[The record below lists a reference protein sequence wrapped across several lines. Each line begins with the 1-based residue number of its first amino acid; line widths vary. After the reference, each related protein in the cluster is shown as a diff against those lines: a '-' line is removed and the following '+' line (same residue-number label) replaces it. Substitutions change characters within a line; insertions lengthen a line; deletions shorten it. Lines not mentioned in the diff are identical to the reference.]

1 MRALFS
7 AASGMYAQQL
17 NIDTISNNLANVNTA
32 GFKKAKVEFQDLIYQ
47 TMRAAGSSSLA
58 GVVVPTELQVG
69 HGVRP
74 VAIQKSFAQG
84 APQATENPL
93 DVAILGNGFYQ
104 INLPDGTVAYSR
116 DGTFKINNEG
126 SIVTSDG
133 HYLEPELSIPIDTTS
148 INISNDGTVSVLV
161 VGSTEPQD
169 IGQIEL
175 AKFINPAGLKNV
187 GQNLY
192 FPTEASGE
200 PILGTP
206 GQEGLGQ
213 LNQGY
218 IETSNVQ
225 VVEEMVNMIVAQRA
239 YELNSKSIRT
249 SEEMLQMANNIK
261 R

>member
-1 MRALFS
+1 M
-7 AASGMYAQQL
+7 
-17 NIDTISNNLANVNTA
+17 
-32 GFKKAKVEFQDLIYQ
+32 
-47 TMRAAGSSSLA
+47 
-58 GVVVPTELQVG
+58 
-69 HGVRP
+69 
-74 VAIQKSFAQG
+74 
-84 APQATENPL
+84 
-93 DVAILGNGFYQ
+93 
-104 INLPDGTVAYSR
+104 PDGTIAYTR
-116 DGTFKINNEG
+116 DGSFKINNEG

-133 HYLEPELSIPIDTTS
+133 LYLEPEVSVPIDTTS
-148 INISNDGTVSVLV
+148 INISNDGTVSVLI

-175 AKFINPAGLKNV
+175 AKFINSGGLKNI
-187 GQNLY
+187 GQNL
-192 FPTEASGE
+192 FLPTEASGE
-200 PILGTP
+200 AILGTP

-218 IETSNVQ
+218 LESSNVQ